1 VSKNQKRSKFT
12 KVESNGP
19 DKSQPSPEARPTPQ
33 EEPPP
38 PPPPPEPPTLRI
50 RAADDPPPQRNLGQI
65 GLLLVQG
72 RRRRAAFLAALSQ
85 VHDLSSGVAVEAP
98 AEPVGGGSGSL
109 YLTLTP
115 PAGSDPT
122 RFFELIRGAL
132 TAARLGPARARLS
145 TGDGR
150 VFVPYRDPAA
160 PHGYDVQG
168 DIPAQGRVLLT
179 PDGAHPLPERQEM
192 PLITALLEVPLLP
205 EYYPE
210 PPITLAV
217 LTERRLAPLIAHYVQ
232 RHGMAYGVRFID
244 WQHDGH
250 TRHAALFD
258 IVTAGAVQ
266 PIPRFVRDFLARLPR
281 TVLLT
286 DALERGDLEHEPPQR
301 VLVAHGW
308 RTPLLL
314 TNIHSLL
321 PASGL
326 LILGQS
332 PWGAALIANPPP
344 RQMIQSLTQIEIN
357 APGRAELGA
366 PAAGQLE
373 LRLSLERDG
382 ITNRPIHGLL
392 LDAQALA
399 RLRRM
404 VRHLP
409 RPLFERMQIAL
420 GDGVAVLVASD
431 ERGYIEGL
439 PLGQPLTRR
448 EPPDL
453 LLPRGMSLY
462 PSLPIDLLV
471 PAIGMQPDT
480 LTVLTRTQ
488 RYDIP
493 VDALQPLGSLLFI
506 DQPVQPLDIT
516 ITPLDLP
523 PLDLSDLLD
532 EPPPPVPAQSE
543 PAPPPPAPAP
553 KSGGFAGSASFEEEL
568 RQRADQ
574 LQQAGDYLSAAIF
587 YRHLRDAKNASA
599 CLERMR
605 KRSAS

>member
-1 VSKNQKRSKFT
+1 
-12 KVESNGP
+12 
-19 DKSQPSPEARPTPQ
+19 
-33 EEPPP
+33 
-38 PPPPPEPPTLRI
+38 
-50 RAADDPPPQRNLGQI
+50 
-65 GLLLVQG
+65 
-72 RRRRAAFLAALSQ
+72 
-85 VHDLSSGVAVEAP
+85 
-98 AEPVGGGSGSL
+98 
-109 YLTLTP
+109 
-115 PAGSDPT
+115 
-122 RFFELIRGAL
+122 
-132 TAARLGPARARLS
+132 
-145 TGDGR
+145 
-150 VFVPYRDPAA
+150 
-160 PHGYDVQG
+160 
-168 DIPAQGRVLLT
+168 
-179 PDGAHPLPERQEM
+179 
-192 PLITALLEVPLLP
+192 
-205 EYYPE
+205 
-210 PPITLAV
+210 
-217 LTERRLAPLIAHYVQ
+217 
-232 RHGMAYGVRFID
+232 
-244 WQHDGH
+244 
-250 TRHAALFD
+250 
-258 IVTAGAVQ
+258 
-266 PIPRFVRDFLARLPR
+266 
-281 TVLLT
+281 
-286 DALERGDLEHEPPQR
+286 
-301 VLVAHGW
+301 
-308 RTPLLL
+308 
-314 TNIHSLL
+314 
-321 PASGL
+321 
-326 LILGQS
+326 
-332 PWGAALIANPPP
+332 
-344 RQMIQSLTQIEIN
+344 
-357 APGRAELGA
+357 
-366 PAAGQLE
+366 
-373 LRLSLERDG
+373 
-382 ITNRPIHGLL
+382 
-392 LDAQALA
+392 
-399 RLRRM
+399 
-404 VRHLP
+404 
-409 RPLFERMQIAL
+409 MQIAL